1 VNTSATGTGPLIRL
15 ALRLDRVK
23 LPIWILA
30 FTALTAATA
39 SAFEG
44 LYNTVAEREAFAATI
59 TSNPAFTALLGPI
72 FDPTTTGG
80 LTAWRIGSIFG
91 VLAGLMGH
99 QTVVRHTRLEE
110 ETGRLELLG
119 AGVVGRHAPLAAAL
133 TTAWAAGAV
142 AGLGCAGALIGLG
155 QPVAGSV
162 AFGAGLTGIVAMF
175 AAVGAATAQMTTT
188 SRAANGIAGG
198 VVGTAFLLR
207 AAGDAMGDGGSA
219 WPSWISPIGWY
230 QQLRP
235 FADERWWVL
244 GLMLAFTAV
253 LTAAALAMAVRRDI
267 DAGLLP
273 TRPGPALADD
283 GLSSPLA
290 LAWRLQRGMLLG
302 WVVALAIWS
311 AVIGSLARSVGDV
324 FGANGN
330 EQLTQIIEA
339 LGGAEN
345 IVDTYLS
352 LVLSIVGLATA
363 VYAMQAALR
372 LRTEETALR
381 AEPLLA
387 TRVRRTAWVGSHLA
401 FALLGPALLLVVSG
415 GAMGLVHGLRT
426 GAAGAETLRL
436 ATSALAQLPA
446 TWVLAGI
453 ALALFGLAPRMTTA
467 VWGVLVAYLLI
478 GQLGPVL
485 QLDQWVMNLSPFT
498 HVPALPM
505 ADLTWAPL
513 LWLTAVAAALMAAG
527 LAGARRRDIA

>member
-1 VNTSATGTGPLIRL
+1 MTTLTGTGHLIRL

-23 LPIWILA
+23 LPIWVLA
-30 FTALTAATA
+30 LTALTATTA

-44 LYNTVAEREAFAATI
+44 LYDTVAEREAFAATI
-59 TSNPAFTALLGPI
+59 TTNPAFTALLGPI

-91 VLAGLMGH
+91 VLGGLMGH

-110 ETGRLELLG
+110 ETGRLEMVG
-119 AGVVGRHAPLAAAL
+119 AGVVGRHATLAAAL
-133 TTAWAAGAV
+133 CTAWGAGALT
-142 AGLGCAGALIGLG
+142 GLASTAALIGLG

-175 AAVGAATAQMTTT
+175 AAVGAAAAQLTTT
-188 SRAANGIAGG
+188 GRAANGIAGG

-219 WPSWISPIGWY
+219 WPSWVSPIGWY

-244 GLMLAFTAV
+244 GLMLAFTV
-253 LTAAALAMAVRRDI
+253 VAAAGAHAMAVRRDI
-267 DAGLLP
+267 DAGMLP
-273 TRPGPALADD
+273 TRSGPAVADD
-283 GLSSPLA
+283 GLRSPLA

-302 WVVALAIWS
+302 WVGALAVWS
-311 AVIGSLARSVGDV
+311 AVIGSLAASVGDV
-324 FGANGN
+324 FAADGN
-330 EQLTQIIEA
+330 EQLAQIIEA

-352 LVLSIVGLATA
+352 LVFAIVGLATA

-387 TRVRRTAWVGSHLA
+387 TRVRRTAWVGSHLT

-415 GAMGLVHGLRT
+415 AAMGLVHGLRT
-426 GAAGAETLRL
+426 GDPATEIVRL
-436 ATSALAQLPA
+436 AASALTQLPA

-485 QLDQWVMNLSPFT
+485 QLDQWVLNLSPFT

-505 ADLTWAPL
+505 ADLTWTPL
-513 LWLTAVAAALMAAG
+513 LWLAAIAAALMAAG
-527 LAGARRRDIA
+527 IAGARRRDIG